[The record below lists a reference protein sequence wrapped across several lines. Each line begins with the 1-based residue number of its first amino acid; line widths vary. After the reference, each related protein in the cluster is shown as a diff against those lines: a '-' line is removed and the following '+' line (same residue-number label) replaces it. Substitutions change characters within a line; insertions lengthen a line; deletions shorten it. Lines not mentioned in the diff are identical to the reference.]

1 MTIAELLGKVKELEK
16 DNRKLKTDMK
26 KVLSDHAETSKQVQE
41 YCGLNTELRSK
52 VKNYQDMQVANMEI
66 LESYENLKKKYK
78 ELEEKVKPDER
89 EKHEEEEENIH
100 IEILAQFK
108 QSGSRRSPNSERPIP
123 NQQPSVESTGPCSLF
138 KCDRCVFKSV
148 SEERLKNHYRQNH
161 FNCDLCDIT
170 LGTAY
175 ALRAHNKNMHKAPG
189 GTAKKCETC
198 DYSAVNEAHLKKH
211 VRRHHKEVKCNKCD
225 FRTVKEYDLAEHIRR
240 YHSSQDIQ
248 CKFGVNCRKRLTCRF
263 NHPNTEQRS
272 SPRGGRGSNVNIN
285 PNNPWIHP
293 AYVSQS
299 AYNSSFPFLVQAMW
313 QMTRRRG
320 A

>member
-89 EKHEEEEENIH
+89 EKNEDEEENSH

-161 FNCDLCDIT
+161 FNWNT
-170 LGTAY
+170 W
-175 ALRAHNKNMHKAPG
+175 NS
-189 GTAKKCETC
+189 
-198 DYSAVNEAHLKKH
+198 SAVNKAHLKKH
-211 VRRHHKEVKCNKCD
+211 VRRHHKEVQCNRCD

-248 CKFGVNCRKRLTCRF
+248 CKFGVNCRKSLTCRF